1 MLTQSSALG
10 TRSGGIHVT
19 TTNFFIPR
27 SIDEAVGLLGQ
38 HGPDLVV
45 MGGGTIIMSMLN
57 DGLLFPAKAMSLAR
71 AGIDGVR
78 DADGTI
84 EIGATTTIA
93 RLAQLDRDW
102 PAIEIAPPGRSA
114 DRPPA
119 WTADSNPSTQV
130 DGQPQALQARF
141 QSLELLAQAARLF
154 GAPAVRNMAT
164 VGGNLFAAP
173 PAGDIAVPLLALD
186 ALVELAGPR
195 GRRTLPLD
203 QFFTGLGQTARAAD
217 ELVVALHVPHAGG
230 QTAYLR
236 YGRRQA
242 NTPAVVA
249 VAARVVLGADGTV
262 AEARIALG
270 AAGPHPLR
278 ARQAEAALVGQP
290 LDVASI
296 AAAAQAAQAECSP
309 PTDALASDWYR
320 RKMVGVFV
328 GRALES
334 LPR

>member
-1 MLTQSSALG
+1 
-10 TRSGGIHVT
+10 VT
-19 TTNFFIPR
+19 TTDFFIPR
-27 SIDEAVGLLGQ
+27 SIDEAVELLGQ
-38 HGPDLVV
+38 HGANLVV
-45 MGGGTIIMSMLN
+45 MGGGTIVMGTIN

-78 DADGTI
+78 QADGAI
-84 EIGATTTIA
+84 EIGAATTITQ
-93 RLAQLDRDW
+93 LTQLDRL
-102 PAIEIAPPGRSA
+102 PI
-114 DRPPA
+114 
-119 WTADSNPSTQV
+119 
-130 DGQPQALQARF
+130 
-141 QSLELLAQAARLF
+141 LAQAAGMF

-186 ALVELAGPR
+186 TLVELAGPH

-217 ELVVALHVPHAGG
+217 ELVVAVRVPQTGG

-249 VAARVVLGADGTV
+249 VAARVVIDEAGMVTD
-262 AEARIALG
+262 ARIALG

-278 ARQAEAALVGQP
+278 ARQAEAALLGQP
-290 LDVASI
+290 LDDTNIAAA
-296 AAAAQAAQAECSP
+296 AAAAQAECDP
-309 PTDALASDWYR
+309 PTDALATEWYR
-320 RKMVGVFV
+320 RRMVGVYV
-328 GRALES
+328 RRALENCR
-334 LPR
+334 L